1 MIFKYELRFVAFR
14 RPNFF
19 PCGRNLVYGICK
31 LKPENLKTYFLV
43 KKKTR
48 FLPALAESSDAR
60 NRQAFRHL
68 HAAAGG
74 AQLAPDSKRVEN
86 VFIFLK
92 IIVIPFRGS
101 NDSRPIGQNQQLLLS
116 GRI

>member
-43 KKKTR
+43 KKKLGFYQLWPRAVMLGTDR
-48 FLPALAESSDAR
+48 HSDTFMQLREAHSLHRTANEWKMFLFS
-60 NRQAFRHL
+60 
-68 HAAAGG
+68 
-74 AQLAPDSKRVEN
+74 
-86 VFIFLK
+86 
-92 IIVIPFRGS
+92 
-101 NDSRPIGQNQQLLLS
+101 
-116 GRI
+116 